1 MNEINKVIILGRG
14 ASLERLKEF
23 KNEDNIDTIILVNTF
38 WESFLIPVAYYKD
51 EIIHNFIKD
60 KKIILIMNPYM
71 LQKKHGYDLSKLN
84 LFREKYNVI
93 ESYKTNCS
101 KKFRVSDNET
111 VCKNLPNELIEYFIN
126 MRNNYR
132 NCDTL
137 GLAILFADKILKCK
151 QIITFGLDF
160 YEKDYYLQNNHEYK
174 YQLKRSDENKKV
186 WYNFLE
192 KYSHINLSIYSLA
205 DISLFNTLTNV
216 SVK

>member
-1 MNEINKVIILGRG
+1 
-14 ASLERLKEF
+14 
-23 KNEDNIDTIILVNTF
+23 
-38 WESFLIPVAYYKD
+38 
-51 EIIHNFIKD
+51 
-60 KKIILIMNPYM
+60 
-71 LQKKHGYDLSKLN
+71 
-84 LFREKYNVI
+84 
-93 ESYKTNCS
+93 
-101 KKFRVSDNET
+101 
-111 VCKNLPNELIEYFIN
+111 